1 MNRLEIKLKQHT
13 PLIHF
18 QHDQEGA
25 TLRASEVKPKL
36 DRFVLTRLGQ
46 GNYQAG
52 IAQAKTNGW
61 LIGKGDHPALDYK
74 MRIEAPV
81 GQIWEMSRDTGRVNQ
96 KGKPVFDI
104 MPLFF
109 GNMGNEEDSNAEPKK
124 MAFSIDPVNLTIST
138 VNETLLEFI
147 KENLNAFFLYHNF
160 GTRQSKGFGSFMQES
175 SPIAKYITSDYAKF
189 TFKLNNAE
197 LEKWGGFY
205 NLFSGIDFF
214 YKTLRSGINQNGVYI
229 KSLMYFY
236 ALDRMEYWDK
246 RTIRY
251 EFRHFTPDKLQDKGE
266 LADMKADG
274 QNKKEK
280 SRLYRDMLGLS
291 SSQTWNSYSKDVI
304 TKEHMPAPSED
315 QIERFKSPILIKPIV
330 RNGSYDVYLIPSK
343 VPTAYLN
350 TTFDISSKNNRSHF
364 TMKTPKEFDVCDFL
378 QFVTCQETY
387 DMMTKR
393 LNEIIEDA
401 ERERK
406 GKAIRIAKTLLSIYN
421 SLGYVE
427 K

>member
-124 MAFSIDPVNLTIST
+124 MAFSIDSVNLTIST

-160 GTRQSKGFGSFMQES
+160 GTRQSKGFGSFMPES

-205 NLFSGIDFF
+205 NLFSGIVFF

-330 RNGSYDVYLIPSK
+330 QNGSYDVYLIPSK